1 LEHPAEARALYPYDD
16 LEGFSKKVGF
26 FPVAPLKAEGD
37 IASFDDWKKEYLR
50 FKNA

>member
-1 LEHPAEARALYPYDD
+1 MSQNTACPRLVTNDPD
-16 LEGFSKKVGF
+16 
-26 FPVAPLKAEGD
+26 LKAEGD